1 MEVLSC
7 WIKQIFLPTLQP
19 ASSGNERMFHI
30 QQGKYVNRIIAIVLP
45 WRVCNN
51 ASNIEMLL
59 VPSGTFLVGASPSFF
74 TNQTNNPVE
83 RVSWTLAQPL
93 CTQNNL
99 RLPTEAEWEYACRA
113 GTTGARY
120 GLLNDTAWH
129 SGNAGAI
136 SHVVATKLS
145 YFNQQEQLAQ
155 QEQRVDPSW
164 FCVAVDKE

>member
-1 MEVLSC
+1 MAVPSF
-7 WIKQIFLPTLQP
+7 WIKQKLLPTLQP
-19 ASSGNERMFHI
+19 ASSGDERMLHI

-45 WRVCNN
+45 WRVCDNS
-51 ASNIEMLL
+51 SNIEMLL
-59 VPSGTFLVGASPSFF
+59 MPYGTFLMGASPSFF

-83 RVSWTLAQPL
+83 RVSWTMAQPF

-99 RLPTEAEWEYACRA
+99 RLPTEAKWEYACRT

-120 GLLNDTAWH
+120 GLLNDIAWH
-129 SGNAGAI
+129 SSNAGEI

-145 YFNQQEQLAQ
+145 CFNQQEQLAQ

-164 FCVAVDKE
+164 FCVAAGKE